1 MLDEKIC
8 NEEDEILEI
17 IWMLKESGKDNI
29 NDVRER
35 MREEKRLDEIADM
48 EKDGLVKID
57 GEKVVLTGKGEEK
70 ARNLIRRHRL
80 AERLLVD
87 VLGSPN
93 EEIESSACQF
103 EHILSDDVV
112 DNICT
117 LLGHPKECVHGLP
130 IPSGKCCQEAKTIV
144 ESIIVPLSKLS
155 AGEESHVAYIL
166 TKNHPNLHKLMSFG
180 ILPGVKI
187 KIHQKSPS
195 CVINVG
201 ETQIALEGNILENIY
216 VRK

>member
-17 IWMLKESGKDNI
+17 IWMLKEEGKNNL
-29 NDVRER
+29 NDVKGRIK
-35 MREEKRLDEIADM
+35 EENRIDEIPDM
-48 EKDGLVKID
+48 EKDGLVNVESEKII
-57 GEKVVLTGKGEEK
+57 LTDKGEEK

-130 IPSGKCCQEAKTIV
+130 IPSGKCCIEAKTIV
-144 ESIIVPLSKLS
+144 ESIIVPLSKLG
-155 AGEESHVAYIL
+155 AGEESRVAYIL

-187 KIHQKSPS
+187 KVHQKSPS